1 MENHIPVIFLD
12 LNAEDMTMPE
22 QGIHAAGVNSILPKE
37 FDSKFFELPILKALD
52 KDVGAI
58 ASWDSSIHE
67 SVHLNRVTP
76 DNELVYLIVKVVV
89 RLSHP
94 APIDIILRKR
104 ICVSVYKRQ
113 SLTNKLKKKIGGI
126 NYFKGHETMQR
137 ILTAAHMKED
147 NLYSSC
153 ITFEVV
159 SNIPKASEE
168 LEDRETLAQ
177 MAASQNE
184 SGMPDGE
191 SYIEKYIKGVSAVE
205 SILLL
210 DKLRQEVAVKE
221 LLSAE
226 GRSLKKTSSVPNIQA
241 LRAESI
247 QDVSQLSM
255 NSGGK
260 KDTLRESKSMGAAF
274 GLGNL
279 ARPTSLD
286 LGLNFVGLTDS
297 HEHTTNPLKRDP
309 ARLMRM
315 YAPKP
320 YKGFD
325 FAKPKLRRS
334 LSGGDPCGLGP
345 SSRGGSEG
353 PCPLPKFTSP
363 TTAKPVKP
371 MRTLMEEQQL
381 KKPLLNGD
389 DSDEEELATRLSPD
403 RPKPPNHRGASVS
416 SDEFQDFE
424 SYKAPHSDKDGVKP
438 SSAQNSPPKDGIG
451 ISHSNTG
458 DSISELQVKT
468 LTPSMTSSG
477 YGSQAVS
484 THTLSSASEDSTSLQ
499 SIEDSEADKHKH
511 DIVEEKQKSTSDED
525 DEEVQSIKTVTE
537 NKAND
542 TKIADKVPG
551 PVAME
556 TTDLTNEEADSPDD
570 EATPRVAQEASTE
583 NKTKELSSTET
594 EEAKMVHAKS
604 LDSIEKPSD
613 SKTSEIEA
621 LTMPPVNSLKD
632 QTFMSPQPDSR
643 LTRSFPNL
651 PDSSFDTTSEDP
663 PDYDPYSEEAMEQL
677 ERLGDLDFAMLATSS
692 GDGMR
697 KSHSAD
703 AAAGD
708 RSSMSMDDDNSD
720 DTDDAMS
727 LCSFGGSRADLSRIG
742 HGPVPSW
749 IQPGEPVIV
758 TSSRGPSKLGTVRFV
773 GPTEFAQGPW
783 VGVELDAAEGKNDG
797 AVKGVRYF
805 RCMKK
810 HGIFVRHEKLI
821 WDKKRK
827 GGPMK
832 GAGHPHRRSFPN
844 FPVTSPPGGSFMK
857 PTAASSAKKK

>member
-241 LRAESI
+241 ALRMDMSPHLSSPLDNQLRAESI

-279 ARPTSLD
+279 GYMSRSCINLYRPSYVTNSITLVSRAK
-286 LGLNFVGLTDS
+286 GKENRFSFTP
-297 HEHTTNPLKRDP
+297 TT
-309 ARLMRM
+309 
-315 YAPKP
+315 
-320 YKGFD
+320 
-325 FAKPKLRRS
+325 
-334 LSGGDPCGLGP
+334 
-345 SSRGGSEG
+345 
-353 PCPLPKFTSP
+353 LPKFTSP